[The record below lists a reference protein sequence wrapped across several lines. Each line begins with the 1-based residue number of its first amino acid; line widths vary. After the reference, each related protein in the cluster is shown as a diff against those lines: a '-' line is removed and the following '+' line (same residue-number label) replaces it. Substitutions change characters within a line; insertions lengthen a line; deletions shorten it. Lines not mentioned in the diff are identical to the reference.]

1 MPSTR
6 RPRSSIDAAISSR
19 RRIASVPG
27 LTVSPHNFSLGNV
40 ARSKSRTRAPARART
55 EAAPEPAGPAPT
67 IRTSFITAR
76 GAPHLLLRRGPTAGA
91 LGSTQ
96 SLALARPSTSL
107 GATLSLS
114 KGRRSDVHPS
124 KDNRT
129 VLRSEAEAIAQR
141 GLDLDRTAAVGNEIE
156 IARRVGVALV
166 DRRREEPARH
176 RQRGGDDACRPAGAL
191 RVPNHR
197 LHRRSGQ

>member
-1 MPSTR
+1 MARSSTR
-6 RPRSSIDAAISSR
+6 GLARSSSVRSATRICFFFSSR
-19 RRIASVPG
+19 RR
-27 LTVSPHNFSLGNV
+27 H
-40 ARSKSRTRAPARART
+40 TRLQGDWSSDVCSSDL
-55 EAAPEPAGPAPT
+55 PAGPAPT

-76 GAPHLLLRRGPTAGA
+76 GAPHLLLRRGPTPGA
-91 LGSTQ
+91 LGSRQ

-166 DRRREEPARH
+166 DRRRKEPARH
-176 RQRGGDDACRPAGAL
+176 GQRRSDNACCPAGAL
-191 RVPNHR
+191 RVANHR
-197 LHRRSGQ
+197 LHRRSG